1 MGCSF
6 SSFEPDRI
14 SMRMKWGND
23 YGHTKGADIA
33 WQHAASASL
42 SYSNIHYLT
51 VFVGRGPGSGVTE
64 LQLGLYHLWA

>member
-23 YGHTKGADIA
+23 YGHTKGTDIA

-42 SYSNIHYLT
+42 SYSNIITSQFLW
-51 VFVGRGPGSGVTE
+51 VGVLE
-64 LQLGLYHLWA
+64 VV